1 MRAVI
6 LGCSRTGANL
16 ALNLVS
22 EGHDVAVID
31 FHRGSFA
38 RLGLDFPGQT
48 VLGTGIDEDILREAG
63 IEHADAFVATTNG
76 DNTNVMAAQI
86 AREIFHVPQ
95 VICRI
100 YDLGREDFYRDTIGL
115 TTISP
120 TRLGVQAIRGLLK
133 T

>member
-1 MRAVI
+1 
-6 LGCSRTGANL
+6 
-16 ALNLVS
+16 
-22 EGHDVAVID
+22 
-31 FHRGSFA
+31 
-38 RLGLDFPGQT
+38 
-48 VLGTGIDEDILREAG
+48 
-63 IEHADAFVATTNG
+63 
-76 DNTNVMAAQI
+76 MAAQI